1 MPSGEKLCQPR
12 GRQALWER
20 GGTGCKAEEMF
31 DGREAVGVPEA
42 SEGLRVPT
50 KRALWEEGGTA
61 KRTSPPL
68 VGAEVEHVSTRVEEE
83 QGSVWRPC
91 RQARRSGADFATAW
105 RAGLPKKMEN
115 GKLTMIG
122 LPQSQ
127 QALWERGG
135 NARKAKLFPQSG
147 KTSKKGE
154 FRRGG
159 EDGYEN
165 CYSQPNAG
173 AGAYCI

>member
-1 MPSGEKLCQPR
+1 M
-12 GRQALWER
+12 WER
-20 GGTGCKAEEMF
+20 GGNGCKAEEMF
-31 DGREAVGVPEA
+31 DGREAAGLPGA

-50 KRALWEEGGTA
+50 KRALWEEGRTA

-127 QALWERGG
+127 QLCGKEEEPGVKRRKCLTAARPPGSPERPKDSG
-135 NARKAKLFPQSG
+135 FPQSVLCG
-147 KTSKKGE
+147 KKEGRRSGQARLWWARKLSMS
-154 FRRGG
+154 RRG
-159 EDGYEN
+159 
-165 CYSQPNAG
+165 
-173 AGAYCI
+173 

>member
-1 MPSGEKLCQPR
+1 M
-12 GRQALWER
+12 WEE
-20 GGTGCKAEEMF
+20 GGTAKRTSPPLMGTEVEHVSTRGAKA
-31 DGREAVGVPEA
+31 AQAAGVPGA
-42 SEGLRVPT
+42 SERLRVPT

-68 VGAEVEHVSTRVEEE
+68 VGAEVEHVSTRGEEE
-83 QGSVWRPC
+83 QVSALYEWI
-91 RQARRSGADFATAW
+91 SSW
-105 RAGLPKKMEN
+105 RAEFPQKIEN
-115 GKLTMIG
+115 GKLIMIG

-159 EDGYEN
+159 EDGNEN
-165 CYSQPNAG
+165 RYSQSNERI
-173 AGAYCI
+173 GAYCI